1 MGIHAGVITGGLD
14 VKTEG
19 VAQFGSEPQVE
30 ATERAKGTGERV
42 SGSRTGERVGRGRVR
57 ERVGRGRGGEGKILA
72 GTDGFEIMVAMVGHV
87 FKPFIVTSVIV
98 SGCAESRRLAGL
110 RRQGDRELESRQ
122 EIDTRPVA
130 AYHKGNRE
138 LVEEELVCPVSQ
150 QSAIGDRY
158 STGVYHRMAKPL
170 AINRLHGTLERIIES
185 RIQQQMSVLVLVRHT
200 YLTSAGD
207 PGLCLAHVIH
217 RLHQPAGKN
226 RSYIMLCKGRG
237 KGR

>member
-1 MGIHAGVITGGLD
+1 MGIHAGVIMGALD
-14 VKTEG
+14 VETEG

-42 SGSRTGERVGRGRVR
+42 SGGRVGERVGRGS
-57 ERVGRGRGGEGKILA
+57 GGEGKILA

-98 SGCAESRRLAGL
+98 SGGAQPSRLASL
-110 RRQGDRELESRQ
+110 RRQGDGELESRQ
-122 EIDTRPVA
+122 QIDPRPRA
-130 AYHKGNRE
+130 ADHKGNRE

-170 AINRLHGTLERIIES
+170 AINRLHGTLKGIMES
-185 RIQQQMSVLVLVRHT
+185 RMQQQMSVLVLVRHT

-217 RLHQPAGKN
+217 RLRQAAGKN
-226 RSYIMLCKGRG
+226 RSYIMLGKGRG